1 MRLSHRSLQPRLPSD
16 EFMTS
21 GKYPRILSAET
32 LYDLLG
38 VRPNDDAEALQNAFR
53 NAVRAHHP
61 DLNPGDPDA
70 PGRFNQIVIA
80 YGILRDAE
88 YRGAYDR
95 LLAVERAR
103 RRTKRIRIILSD
115 AVAIVSLT
123 VAMIGGYTLFA
134 HVSNTSID
142 GAKMVE
148 IAPRKPAL
156 MTAIQPT
163 IRAETASRDQPS
175 KGLAGLPETA
185 AVPRAPTPG
194 TNTGSSSEIADSG
207 PAEIHIAKPAPTDRS
222 SRDEPSS
229 TSNPP
234 AAPSAVPQEEKKQEP
249 LVIADGG
256 PASDPSGS
264 NGEVAKAQVDQEALT
279 SSVNPGGPSEIADG
293 SQAGIHVVEPAPT
306 DKSSRDEPSGISN
319 APIAP
324 SAVAQEEKRQEPL
337 VIANGGPASD
347 PTGSNIEVAKAQVDR
362 GEGRS
367 GADDHT
373 KNNQFESPHQNR
385 IRSVERQFSSLEKD
399 RSSSANLGILDEKHN
414 IRTNAKLR
422 AHAKRPATDQTS
434 VKQAAL
440 EGSHM
445 SQVAL
450 VNRNT
455 LPCAGSCSDRA
466 PPLFGVGF

>member
-1 MRLSHRSLQPRLPSD
+1 MRLSHRSLQPRLPSN

-95 LLAVERAR
+95 LLALERAR

-175 KGLAGLPETA
+175 KRLAELPETT
-185 AVPRAPTPG
+185 AVPRVLTPRMK
-194 TNTGSSSEIADSG
+194 TGSSSEIADG
-207 PAEIHIAKPAPTDRS
+207 GQAEIDVVKPAPMDKS
-222 SRDEPSS
+222 SRDEPSG

-234 AAPSAVPQEEKKQEP
+234 AAPSAVAQTEKRQE
-249 LVIADGG
+249 LVIANGG
-256 PASDPSGS
+256 PASDPTGS

-293 SQAGIHVVEPAPT
+293 SQAGIHVFEPAPT

>member
-1 MRLSHRSLQPRLPSD
+1 MRLSHRSLQPRLRSN
-16 EFMTS
+16 EFMS
-21 GKYPRILSAET
+21 PGKYPRILSAET

-70 PGRFNQIVIA
+70 PGRFNQIVTA

-95 LLAVERAR
+95 LLALERAR

-115 AVAIVSLT
+115 AVVIVSLT

-134 HVSNTSID
+134 HVSNPSIV

-148 IAPRKPAL
+148 IAQHKPAL

-163 IRAETASRDQPS
+163 KRAETASRDQPS
-175 KGLAGLPETA
+175 ERLVEVPETV
-185 AVPRAPTPG
+185 AVPRALTPRMKAG
-194 TNTGSSSEIADSG
+194 NSSEIADGG
-207 PAEIHIAKPAPTDRS
+207 PAEIHVVKPAPIDKS
-222 SRDEPSS
+222 SLDEPSG

-234 AAPSAVPQEEKKQEP
+234 AAPSAVAQQEKGQE
-249 LVIADGG
+249 LVIANGG
-256 PASDPSGS
+256 PPSDPTGS
-264 NGEVAKAQVDQEALT
+264 NSEVAKAQVDQGALT
-279 SSVNPGGPSEIADG
+279 SSVNSGGPPEIADG

-324 SAVAQEEKRQEPL
+324 SAVEQEEKRQEPL
-337 VIANGGPASD
+337 VIANGGPVSD
-347 PTGSNIEVAKAQVDR
+347 PTGSNGEVAKAQVNR
-362 GEGRS
+362 GEGRN
-367 GADDHT
+367 GANDHT
-373 KNNQFESPHQNR
+373 KNNQFESPHQNG

-422 AHAKRPATDQTS
+422 ARAKRPATDQTS

-455 LPCAGSCSDRA
+455 LPCAGSCSDHA